1 MKNPSASMLVIGD
14 EVMSGKKHELNIKH
28 LSVLEPIKFA
38 SFLKITIKRFSQPF
52 FIIYYFFT
60 T

>member
-52 FIIYYFFT
+52 F
-60 T
+60 